1 MCFKLLEVIVFML
14 TALHSVILLII
25 MYFVGDDKGLFSSSL
40 VDETSKHSSTF
51 CSESAPEFKSYPV
64 KLTTNKTIPLD
75 IEALYQIT
83 LISKVIFFA

>member
-1 MCFKLLEVIVFML
+1 
-14 TALHSVILLII
+14 

-51 CSESAPEFKSYPV
+51 CSEGAPEFKSYPV